1 MKVVIIIL
9 ILIVV
14 GFVVA
19 IGVAVYRATT
29 PPAPPSAHGP
39 PTGSDGKIDEDA
51 LAEWEP
57 PSIAKVMGKLSR
69 PFAPKLFK
77 EAVEVTG
84 RAGSGLAGDKPGEV
98 QVPPADKGMR
108 IARLRLIEG
117 KGAVAIYQC
126 VPTQEGETCPQRVC
140 LCPENR
146 ILETDEVSECEEP
159 WRKARAIGDDQ
170 FRCREKDD
178 DVSAVIYRLGGTI
191 LVTPMGEQPAR
202 VSVR

>member
-9 ILIVV
+9 ILIVI

-51 LAEWEP
+51 LANWDP
-57 PSIAKVMGKLSR
+57 PPMAEVMGKLTR

-77 EAVEVTG
+77 KAVTVTEQTG
-84 RAGSGLAGDKPGEV
+84 VLPI
-98 QVPPADKGMR
+98 PPADKNMR
-108 IARLRLIEG
+108 IARLRLITG
-117 KGAVAIYQC
+117 LGAVVTYSC
-126 VPTQEGETCPQRVC
+126 EESNDEGREGETCPQPVC
-140 LCPENR
+140 LCHEKTVLN
-146 ILETDEVSECEEP
+146 EDDVEDCKEP
-159 WRKARAIGDDQ
+159 WRNARAAGDGT
-170 FRCREKDD
+170 FVCREKDD
-178 DVSAVIYRLGGTI
+178 DVSAVIYRDGGAI
-191 LVTPMGEQPAR
+191 VVKPMREEAVE